1 MKQLTRPYTEDIL
14 FPLPR
19 TLCGFSCQ
27 SYRLPP
33 KRVQSEQLYGCWQS
47 NCRCSKQASTFCP
60 HWQLFLL
67 VVKPS
72 IAVIVPDGSALE
84 EITEQ
89 EEEMLV
95 LVYWHHHQTVL
106 SGDEQRDF
114 KPQIRHVRG
123 GAGQHRQRE

>member
-1 MKQLTRPYTEDIL
+1 MVFLSIL
-14 FPLPR
+14 SPPSQACAIRAAL
-19 TLCGFSCQ
+19 
-27 SYRLPP
+27 RLLAV
-33 KRVQSEQLYGCWQS
+33 KLQVLKAGIYILSSL
-47 NCRCSKQASTFCP
+47 AT
-60 HWQLFLL
+60 FLL

-106 SGDEQRDF
+106 SGDEQPDF
-114 KPQIRHVRG
+114 KPQIRHIRG